1 MRLLL
6 HCFPPRKALTLK
18 GGDLVSNDTTDE
30 KKVAL
35 SNELRNLVRKSK
47 GHEEFMLP
55 ESVELAIKDW
65 RYWDVPKYLQKRCDE
80 LKQILS
86 EGAVS
91 TTGEEP
97 HDENGNKE
105 YVWLRGLLIEW
116 GLLDEKFVTSGIEY
130 ALPR

>member
-65 RYWDVPKYLQKRCDE
+65 RYWDVPKYLQK
-80 LKQILS
+80 
-86 EGAVS
+86 GA
-91 TTGEEP
+91 T
-97 HDENGNKE
+97 N
-105 YVWLRGLLIEW
+105 
-116 GLLDEKFVTSGIEY
+116 
-130 ALPR
+130 